1 MSLGVKIALLNFLNN
16 AVNFIAHT
24 VSSDGFM
31 NIMTLIISAVNIFI
45 AFRVYQYTKRDV
57 NPKLYV
63 DSKILTNKESS
74 KIYTGGIINEE
85 LINENFDKKGFPEIQ
100 HDRMLWQLKIANNGD
115 HPATNVVVEY
125 SIIIKRACFDYG
137 IDEADIL
144 NLRFVDYKKL
154 NRTIKFDYIPPS
166 SEKYLNII
174 SLYGEFPKA
183 DLIINKLIS
192 EEIEFIT
199 RPIDL
204 NSYEHP
210 DFNNLQDAD
219 HARKLLGAYKEN

>member
-85 LINENFDKKGFPEIQ
+85 LINENFDKKGFP
-100 HDRMLWQLKIANNGD
+100 
-115 HPATNVVVEY
+115 
-125 SIIIKRACFDYG
+125 C
-137 IDEADIL
+137 
-144 NLRFVDYKKL
+144 
-154 NRTIKFDYIPPS
+154 
-166 SEKYLNII
+166 
-174 SLYGEFPKA
+174 
-183 DLIINKLIS
+183 
-192 EEIEFIT
+192 
-199 RPIDL
+199 
-204 NSYEHP
+204 
-210 DFNNLQDAD
+210 
-219 HARKLLGAYKEN
+219 